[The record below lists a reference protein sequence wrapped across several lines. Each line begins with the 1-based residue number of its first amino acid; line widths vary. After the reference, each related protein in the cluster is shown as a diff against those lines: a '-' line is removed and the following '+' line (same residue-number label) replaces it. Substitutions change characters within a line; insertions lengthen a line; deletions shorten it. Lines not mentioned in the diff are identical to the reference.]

1 MVIRVDSLYGVV
13 VILMI
18 LDWFFFAAIFFFHRK
33 TPQTAPIKTE
43 NRSRLG
49 IAIQGCGF
57 ALVWAAH
64 RSVSGPPFP
73 VGHPYDVI
81 LAVVI
86 IALGPL
92 SCIFAL
98 SAVRTLGKQW
108 TYVARVIEG
117 HELVTTGPYS
127 LVRNPIYLGMFG
139 MLLMTALAWTR
150 WWATLIAIIIF
161 LVGTAV
167 RIRSEEKLLRA
178 TFGSKFDDYAR
189 RVPALIPWL
198 I

>member
-1 MVIRVDSLYGVV
+1 MVIQFNSLYGIV
-13 VILMI
+13 VILMV

-33 TPQTAPIKTE
+33 PPQNATVKSE

-49 IAIQGCGF
+49 IAIQACGF
-57 ALVWAAH
+57 ALVWAAP
-64 RSVSGPPFP
+64 RRVSGPPFS
-73 VGHPYDVI
+73 VGHPFDVI
-81 LAVVI
+81 LAAVI
-86 IALGPL
+86 ISLGPVSSL
-92 SCIFAL
+92 FAL

-117 HELVTTGPYS
+117 HELVTTGPYR
-127 LVRNPIYLGMFG
+127 LVRNPIYLGMLG

-161 LVGTAV
+161 LIGTAV

-198 I
+198 F